1 MIALETYDTE
11 QGLMIAAADE
21 SIVGELFEEGEV
33 RVDVDEEFYG
43 TTTAPREEVIE
54 RLRTASIANLV
65 GEDAVEAG
73 IEAEIIEE
81 ENVLRV
87 SGVPHAQMVR
97 L

>member
-1 MIALETYDTE
+1 MITLETYDTE
-11 QGLMIAAADE
+11 QGLMVAAADE
-21 SIVGELFEEGEV
+21 SVVGELFEEGEV

-43 TTTAPREEVIE
+43 TTTVPREEAIE
-54 RLRTASIANLV
+54 RLRNAAIANLV

-73 IEAEIIEE
+73 IEAGIVEE

-87 SGVPHAQMVR
+87 SGIPHAQMVR